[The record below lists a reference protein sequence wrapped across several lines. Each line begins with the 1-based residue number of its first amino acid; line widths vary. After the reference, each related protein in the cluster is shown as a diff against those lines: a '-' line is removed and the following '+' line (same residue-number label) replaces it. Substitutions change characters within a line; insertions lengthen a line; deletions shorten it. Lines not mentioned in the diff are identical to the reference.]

1 MMEVKMQTI
10 VLKKVNGWWIADD
23 SNMFKAVATANEKAG
38 DVWEKVKKDFPN
50 AKIGI
55 ESVVF
60 GPATQFSFGPI
71 VWMK

>member
-1 MMEVKMQTI
+1 MQI
-10 VLKKVNGWWIADD
+10 IILKKVNGWWIADD
-23 SNMFKAVATANEKAG
+23 GKMFKAVAVATEKAG
-38 DVWEKVKKDFPN
+38 DIWKKIKDEDGIKDFPN

-60 GPATQFSFGPI
+60 EPATQLSFGPI

>member
-1 MMEVKMQTI
+1 MQTI
-10 VLKKVNGWWIADD
+10 ILKKVNGWWIADD
-23 SNMFKAVATANEKAG
+23 SKMFRAVATADEKAG
-38 DVWEKVKKDFPN
+38 DIWKKIKKDFPT

-60 GPATQFSFGPI
+60 GPATQINFGPI